1 MYAYFA
7 QRAFS
12 PILASPYKESNGDVV
27 VEVISDSPR
36 QYRGSLRV
44 RVFKLGSLSPIF
56 DQEMNITAVSTSF

>member
-27 VEVISDSPR
+27 VEVISDALR
-36 QYRGSLRV
+36 QYIGSLRI
-44 RVFKLGSLSPIF
+44 RVFKLTSLSPIF
-56 DQEMNITAVSTSF
+56 DQELNVTAVSISS

>member
-12 PILASPYKESNGDVV
+12 PILASPYKDTNEDVV
-27 VEVISDSPR
+27 VEVISDSVQ

-44 RVFKLGSLSPIF
+44 RIFKLSSMTPVF
-56 DQEMNITAVSTSF
+56 DEQLTLTAVSI

>member
-12 PILASPYKESNGDVV
+12 PILASPYRDTNGDVV
-27 VEVISDSPR
+27 VEVISDALQ

-44 RVFKLGSLSPIF
+44 RIFKLSSLSPIF
-56 DQEMNITAVSTSF
+56 DEETSVTAVSV